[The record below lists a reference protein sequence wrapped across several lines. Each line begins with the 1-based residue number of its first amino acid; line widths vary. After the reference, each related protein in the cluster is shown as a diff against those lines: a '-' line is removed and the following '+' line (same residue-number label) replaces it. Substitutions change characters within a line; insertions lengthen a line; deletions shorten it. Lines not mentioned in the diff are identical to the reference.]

1 MDPLPLLTRPLLAAP
16 NSTARLARY
25 STTFAAIARRTRNY
39 APQRHKRC
47 RTCSQHPTDYSP
59 LAPRIMSSLFLALVS
74 ASKSRGTREGA
85 IYGLVGVGKDEIRK
99 GVHRGTP

>member
-1 MDPLPLLTRPLLAAP
+1 MGSLPLLTRPLLVAP
-16 NSTARLARY
+16 NSTARLAY
-25 STTFAAIARRTRNY
+25 STTFVAIARRTRNY

-59 LAPRIMSSLFLALVS
+59 LAARIMSSLFLALVS

-85 IYGLVGVGKDEIRK
+85 IYGLVGVGKDAIQK
-99 GVHRGTP
+99 GVHQGTL